1 MSSLKIQEQFELDA
15 AAERVWEYLADP
27 MRVVTCLPG
36 ATIEASEGDGTYRG
50 SLKLKV
56 GPASLTYR
64 GVAKFVELDPER
76 RRIRLEGKA
85 SEKSGGGQVRM
96 VMESTVESLGEQRAR
111 VVVDVDVRLA
121 GKIVRFGRG
130 MIGVVSERL
139 FQDFAECL
147 AATLRADVAGAD
159 LEDGAGA
166 ASADASPAA
175 RSAHAA
181 ASLNPVLLL
190 FRALW
195 SRLSRLFG
203 RGG

>member
-1 MSSLKIQEQFELDA
+1 MQAQTDVVECRVSIAASQETVFSFFTDPEKMMRWQGMAARLVAQPGGEFWVDLDDGVVMS
-15 AAERVWEYLADP
+15 
-27 MRVVTCLPG
+27 G
-36 ATIEASEGDGTYRG
+36 
-50 SLKLKV
+50 
-56 GPASLTYR
+56 
-64 GVAKFVELDPER
+64 KFVELDPER

-85 SEKSGGGQVRM
+85 TEKSGGGQVRM

-130 MIGVVSERL
+130 MIGVVAERL
-139 FQDFAECL
+139 FRDFAECL
-147 AATLRADVAGAD
+147 AATLGADVAGAD